1 MGRQKCSGWRQ
12 WLHNDVNTSFKCR
25 FKKLRWQILRHVYWC
40 QIWDIHLQVVGQ
52 GFQNLLKQHKLLI
65 DCVPEVDGHRT
76 WKNQD
81 NTTLEAFSQLSKELC
96 KLLWEKSHQQS
107 CPSGNTE
114 SFSDNQFSKIR
125 LVSAIVAGML
135 QG

>member
-1 MGRQKCSGWRQ
+1 MANFTLCVLVPGLGYSPSSCWSRVPEPSQTTKA
-12 WLHNDVNTSFKCR
+12 L
-25 FKKLRWQILRHVYWC
+25 
-40 QIWDIHLQVVGQ
+40 
-52 GFQNLLKQHKLLI
+52 

-114 SFSDNQFSKIR
+114 SYSGNQFSKIR